1 MPYSCK
7 VRSTWHALLYTK
19 PNLSMWGFTMPKGF
33 GIGQHIREIPGTFV
47 LARTFGHT
55 VCTTLCSRGSAA
67 SSINPYE
74 SVPGGGRTTS
84 SVISSEARADGSRDS
99 RNRQRKKNND
109 GSGEARKSAY
119 ARSRSMGAVE
129 AAERGMGSRERNRNR

>member
-1 MPYSCK
+1 MIS
-7 VRSTWHALLYTK
+7 
-19 PNLSMWGFTMPKGF
+19 
-33 GIGQHIREIPGTFV
+33 
-47 LARTFGHT
+47 
-55 VCTTLCSRGSAA
+55 TTLCSRGSAA

-74 SVPGGGRTTS
+74 SVPGGGRATS

-99 RNRQRKKNND
+99 RNRQRKKNTD
-109 GSGEARKSAY
+109 GNGVARKSAY